1 MQPREFDPT
10 PCSMEELKTQPK
22 ELVNK
27 LRLALL
33 VNGVDVGGRIGGFL
47 SCTHTADDVA
57 QTAAAFRE
65 CDPHAAA
72 GRRTGVGRLA
82 AARVMAAAG

>member
-1 MQPREFDPT
+1 
-10 PCSMEELKTQPK
+10 MEELKTQPK

-65 CDPHAAA
+65 AIRMLRQD
-72 GRRTGVGRLA
+72 GELG
-82 AARVMAAAG
+82 

>member
-1 MQPREFDPT
+1 LTRRKASFQYIALQPRQFDPAR
-10 PCSMEELKTQPK
+10 CSMEELKTQPK

-27 LRLALL
+27 LSVALL

-57 QTAAAFRE
+57 QTAAVSRE
-65 CDPHAAA
+65 AIRMLKQE
-72 GRRTGVGRLA
+72 GELA
-82 AARVMAAAG
+82 